1 MAKKIIK
8 PGSPKVKKALKG
20 AAIVA
25 DAFFNKESPQET
37 KKARKRA
44 RDYSSS

>member
-8 PGSPKVKKALKG
+8 PGSPKVKKALRG

-25 DAFFNKESPQET
+25 DSLFVKKSSESV
-37 KKARKRA
+37 KKASQRA
-44 RDYSSS
+44 QRFSAS